1 MDHKKTETIYLLFLF
16 LFKSELVKMVF
27 HPSRIMLLLFVGF
40 LISIQPKEVSGLK
53 SLEIALRHNQKDH
66 RVMLQ
71 NQHTLK
77 APEKELLNTK
87 KNSANVNKMS
97 VPTKKSSANVNNRFD
112 PNQSS
117 KRRVRKGSDPI
128 HNRA

>member
-1 MDHKKTETIYLLFLF
+1 
-16 LFKSELVKMVF
+16 MVF
-27 HPSRIMLLLFVGF
+27 YPSRVMLLLFVGF

-53 SLEIALRHNQKDH
+53 SLEIALRHSQKEH
-66 RVMLQ
+66 RIMLQ
-71 NQHTLK
+71 NQHTLQDT
-77 APEKELLNTK
+77 EKELLNIK
-87 KNSANVNKMS
+87 KN
-97 VPTKKSSANVNNRFD
+97 SANVNNRFD